1 MGAVSFVC
9 AFSGAPACL
18 EEPYGEFSEDF
29 RNVCSNDLGCRDVG
43 SVAATLSNND
53 ETSVTLT
60 SACSRGIF
68 DDLLLSLFRKL
79 NQDESNNVIFNSVF
93 LKYTSLSL
101 RGKSYSCSRSSR
113 TGSPYVALLILILNL
128 GP

>member
-1 MGAVSFVC
+1 M
-9 AFSGAPACL
+9 
-18 EEPYGEFSEDF
+18 
-29 RNVCSNDLGCRDVG
+29 CSNDLGCRDVG

-53 ETSVTLT
+53 ETSVTFT

-101 RGKSYSCSRSSR
+101 RGKSYSCSRSSSTVIDFLYMEWVPKR
-113 TGSPYVALLILILNL
+113 GRKCGNFTKLEIPPVQ
-128 GP
+128 